1 MIFDENK
8 KMVSFHRELEVIR
21 EIVDELKQKAP
32 QFELRL
38 ILTGLKIIGKQH
50 IEKMIRHLEQG
61 TKEKD
66 RKLAELVVGFD
77 MVNEEDFTPEISFFA
92 EGILGGK

>member
-1 MIFDENK
+1 M
-8 KMVSFHRELEVIR
+8 
-21 EIVDELKQKAP
+21 
-32 QFELRL
+32 RL

-50 IEKMIRHLEQG
+50 IEKMIKHLEQG

-77 MVNEEDFTPEISFFA
+77 MVNEEDFTPEIHAFA
-92 EGILGGK
+92 EPILGGK